1 MQTLFFI
8 WAHKL
13 CQQTLK
19 YMEEGSGRIMLVH
32 CSGWALAMQNN
43 SKILEVAWSQ
53 GKAKQM
59 KKKSCNHQ
67 EALSLETREKLLTQ
81 SWPDS
86 RSKREHF
93 DDEAKL
99 HTKFFHS
106 SWFRLNTNTSDKH

>member
-59 KKKSCNHQ
+59 KKK
-67 EALSLETREKLLTQ
+67 KLQ
-81 SWPDS
+81 SSRGSQFRDERKVADS
-86 RSKREHF
+86 
-93 DDEAKL
+93 KL
-99 HTKFFHS
+99 A
-106 SWFRLNTNTSDKH
+106 